1 MVVSA
6 ALVWL
11 EHDAEER
18 RVSFLNYVLP
28 HIILTNVTAQMTE
41 RLQMCLGA
49 GQIEGNT
56 FGRMGTNTSL

>member
-18 RVSFLNYVLP
+18 RVSFLNHVLP

-56 FGRMGTNTSL
+56 F